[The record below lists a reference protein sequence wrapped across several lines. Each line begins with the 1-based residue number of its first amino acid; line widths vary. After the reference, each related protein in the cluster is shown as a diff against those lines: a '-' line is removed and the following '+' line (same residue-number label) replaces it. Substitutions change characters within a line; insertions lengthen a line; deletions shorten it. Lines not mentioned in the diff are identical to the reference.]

1 MEAWERNCD
10 FRLLTG
16 IEDGKLGR
24 ETVTSVTNWN
34 RRWKA
39 WKRNCDFR
47 PLTGGADGEL
57 GREKL

>member
-1 MEAWERNCD
+1 MI
-10 FRLLTG
+10 LSL
-16 IEDGKLGR
+16 
-24 ETVTSVTNWN
+24 NWS

-57 GREKL
+57 GREIVTSVSQPEMEDRKLGRETVTSVS